1 MSSLS
6 NASGGQLMPFRE
18 KSAWISLV
26 CLVTVFGG
34 FSLAGRFIAG
44 GRAALFFG
52 CVTAFVVLR
61 IVLHVIATATAP
73 EDARAPLDERERLI
87 GLMAGRNANIAL
99 IAGVMAVPLSMH
111 MGVQKPEM
119 GYVAMMAIIVA
130 EIVRE
135 VSRISYF

>member
-1 MSSLS
+1 
-6 NASGGQLMPFRE
+6 MPFRE

-26 CLVTVFGG
+26 CLVIAFGTFLVGRG
-34 FSLAGRFIAG
+34 FVPRGDQQ
-44 GRAALFFG
+44 AALFFG
-52 CVTAFVVLR
+52 CLAAFVVLR
-61 IVLHVIATATAP
+61 IVLHIIATATAP

-99 IAGVMAVPLSMH
+99 IAGVMTVPLSMH

-135 VSRISYF
+135 ISRISYFRQGR